1 MRNRIKPRAWKWC
14 APLVLAALAVTAQT
28 EELPPAQQA
37 QSNVQAARLEM
48 GCRNYAR
55 AIELLEVARAL
66 QPHWIV
72 PHQYLAL
79 VYQQMEAEEKAVG
92 EYTVVQRLTYDFS
105 PSGRSNP
112 PDTAEQVLLAEA
124 TTMWLVNQAR
134 LQNGLPALRPDPRL
148 SIVAREHS
156 LEMRDLGYF
165 DHASPTSGLRTPLD
179 RFRSVFNFLPAL
191 IAENIARRWGSENCF
206 TLERI
211 RATNQDLLN
220 SPRHRENLLCREVSC
235 MGVGIAVNAQGHYWL
250 TQELAKYGSAQ

>member
-1 MRNRIKPRAWKWC
+1 MLVIRHQARNLCPL
-14 APLVLAALAVTAQT
+14 LVLVALVLPVRA
-28 EELPPAQQA
+28 EELSPAQQA
-37 QSNVQAARLEM
+37 RSNVQAARLEM
-48 GCRNYAR
+48 GCKNYAR
-55 AIELLEVARAL
+55 AVELLEAALAL

-72 PHQYLAL
+72 PHEYLAL
-79 VYQQMEAEEKAVG
+79 AYQQMDSEEKAVA
-92 EYTVVQRLTYDFS
+92 EYVTVQRLSYDFS

-112 PDTAEQVLLAEA
+112 PEVTEQVLLAEA

-134 LQNGLPALRPDPRL
+134 LQNGLSALRPEPRL

-165 DHASPTSGLRTPLD
+165 DHASPTPSLRTSLD

-191 IAENIARRWGSENCF
+191 ICENIARRWGSENCF

-211 RATNQDLLN
+211 RATHQDLLN

-250 TQELAKYGSAQ
+250 TQEFARYGTGQ